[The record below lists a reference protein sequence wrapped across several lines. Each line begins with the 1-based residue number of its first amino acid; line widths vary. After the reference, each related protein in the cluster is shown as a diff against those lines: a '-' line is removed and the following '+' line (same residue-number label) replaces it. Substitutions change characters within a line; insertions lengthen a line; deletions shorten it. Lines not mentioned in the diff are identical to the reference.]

1 MSTRYYGAKVEKN
14 MKLGNESLNEKRYLK
29 KRLSK
34 VRRAAFKKGR
44 YELGCGK
51 SDLRHL
57 TWGWNH

>member
-1 MSTRYYGAKVEKN
+1 MSTRYRGAKVEKN

-34 VRRAAFKKGR
+34 IRRAAFKR
-44 YELGCGK
+44 DCYEHGCGK

-57 TWGWNH
+57 TCGWNH